1 MSARTRVLELAI
13 LGRLREAPMHGY
25 ELRKHLNAALG
36 AFRTLSYGSLY
47 PALRSLTERGL
58 ITAAE
63 PASAPLGGRRARIV
77 YELTDAGRDH
87 LEEALA
93 TAEPASW
100 DDDSFDVRFTLF
112 GSTDATT
119 RLRILE
125 GRRAR
130 MVERQERLRQSLGRT
145 SRRMDSYTAEL
156 ARHGLEQVEREVQ
169 WLERVIDTERGTR
182 GALDYRALPAD
193 GPEPAGIAPGGRG
206 PVGIPPH
213 ADDRESVGTPP
224 PGTHIP
230 GRNGTPAVAD
240 RNGGSAVVHET
251 RGGGADGATAF
262 PDVPQPTKEQ
272 A

>member
-1 MSARTRVLELAI
+1 MLELAI
-13 LGRLREAPMHGY
+13 LGRLSEAPMHGY
-25 ELRKHLNAALG
+25 ELRKHLNATLG

-63 PASAPLGGRRARIV
+63 PTSAPLGGRRGRIV
-77 YELTDAGRDH
+77 YELTDAGREH
-87 LEEALA
+87 LEKSLA
-93 TAEPASW
+93 VAEPAAW
-100 DDDSFDVRFTLF
+100 DDDAFDVRFTLF

-130 MVERQERLRQSLGRT
+130 MVERQENLRQTFGRT
-145 SRRMDSYTAEL
+145 SRRMDAYTAEL

-182 GALDYRALPAD
+182 GALDYRSLPVDRD
-193 GPEPAGIAPGGRG
+193 GGPSRTSSVPRSDGSPAAS
-206 PVGIPPH
+206 
-213 ADDRESVGTPP
+213 E
-224 PGTHIP
+224 PGTAA
-230 GRNGTPAVAD
+230 GDTTT
-240 RNGGSAVVHET
+240 GGSSAVVHQT
-251 RGGGADGATAF
+251 DGTTAVPRTGGSPAVLHRKRGGSAAGASAF
-262 PDVPQPTKEQ
+262 IDVPPPTKEQ

>member
-1 MSARTRVLELAI
+1 MLELAI
-13 LGRLREAPMHGY
+13 LGRLSEAPMHGY

-63 PASAPLGGRRARIV
+63 PTSAPLGGRRGRIV
-77 YELTDAGRDH
+77 YELTDAGREH
-87 LEEALA
+87 LESSLA
-93 TAEPASW
+93 VAEPAAW
-100 DDDSFDVRFTLF
+100 DDDAFDVRFTLF

-130 MVERQERLRQSLGRT
+130 MVERQENLRQTFGRT
-145 SRRMDSYTAEL
+145 SRRMDAYTAEL

-169 WLERVIDTERGTR
+169 WLESVIDTERGTR
-182 GALDYRALPAD
+182 GALDYRSLPVDRD
-193 GPEPAGIAPGGRG
+193 GGPRAPAREPLSDGAP
-206 PVGIPPH
+206 
-213 ADDRESVGTPP
+213 ASSE
-224 PGTHIP
+224 PGTISGEPTTASTSGVVHKTD
-230 GRNGTPAVAD
+230 GTTAVPRTGGSSAVL
-240 RNGGSAVVHET
+240 RKRGGSAA
-251 RGGGADGATAF
+251 GASALI
-262 PDVPQPTKEQ
+262 DVPPPTKEQ

>member
-1 MSARTRVLELAI
+1 MSARGQVLELAI

-25 ELRKHLNAALG
+25 ELRKHLNATLG

-58 ITAAE
+58 ISAAETTETAATVTR
-63 PASAPLGGRRARIV
+63 PLTGRRARIV
-77 YELTDAGRDH
+77 YELTDAGRTH
-87 LEEALA
+87 LEGSLSSAGPGAWE
-93 TAEPASW
+93 
-100 DDDSFDVRFTLF
+100 DDAFDVRFTLF

-130 MVERQERLRQSLGRT
+130 MVERREAMRQSFGRT

-182 GALDYRALPAD
+182 GALDYGRINPAQ
-193 GPEPAGIAPGGRG
+193 
-206 PVGIPPH
+206 
-213 ADDRESVGTPP
+213 
-224 PGTHIP
+224 
-230 GRNGTPAVAD
+230 TPASTTTRAD
-240 RNGGSAVVHET
+240 AL
-251 RGGGADGATAF
+251 GAPASSDAS
-262 PDVPQPTKEQ
+262 PTNKEQ

>member
-1 MSARTRVLELAI
+1 VLELAI

-47 PALRSLTERGL
+47 PALRTLTERGL
-58 ITAAE
+58 ITAVE
-63 PASAPLGGRRARIV
+63 PTTAPLGGRRGRIV
-77 YELTDAGRDH
+77 YELTDAGREH
-87 LEEALA
+87 LEESLA
-93 TAEPASW
+93 TVEPTAW

-182 GALDYRALPAD
+182 GALDYRSLSPERRG
-193 GPEPAGIAPGGRG
+193 GPSSG
-206 PVGIPPH
+206 
-213 ADDRESVGTPP
+213 S
-224 PGTHIP
+224 
-230 GRNGTPAVAD
+230 
-240 RNGGSAVVHET
+240 SAVVDGGGLTGVRNGAGGTSAVVQKET
-251 RGGGADGATAF
+251 RSGGVDGATAT
-262 PDVPQPTKEQ
+262 PDVKPPTKEQ